1 MNGETGEFMRRPPR
15 FGGRSDLF
23 ALYVQGNSM
32 EPRYLPGELIYVEQ
46 RRPPQNG
53 DHVVVELL
61 PAEDG
66 TREAYLK
73 LLLGVTPT
81 KVRLQQYNP
90 AKVIEID
97 RKRVGQVLRVL
108 TTMDLL
114 GI

>member
-1 MNGETGEFMRRPPR
+1 
-15 FGGRSDLF
+15 
-23 ALYVQGNSM
+23 M
-32 EPRYLPGELIYVEQ
+32 EPRYLSGELIYVEKT
-46 RRPPQNG
+46 RPPQNG

-61 PAEDG
+61 PDENG

-73 LLLGVTPT
+73 LLMGITPT

-90 AKVIEID
+90 TKAIEID
-97 RKRVGQVLRVL
+97 RRRVGQVLRVL